1 MCDRS
6 RVRGVE
12 PEDQSLR
19 ARKHALPVLLG
30 AFGFFGFFWGTF
42 AVLLADLSD
51 ALALSPGP
59 LGFALFVGAA
69 ASILAMALLGWTTDR
84 LGRRPFLI
92 LSGGAFGA
100 GVATVAAAGNY
111 AALLAALT
119 LLYAA
124 SGLYDVG
131 INAAAIDLERAA
143 DHRIMAILHAAFSA
157 GGVVGALSAGSLLSA
172 GVDFRYVYLV
182 VLAPLA
188 VVILAVATT
197 RFPNPTEDSGDGEK
211 IERFGLYRNL
221 PLLLVAFVATLGLL
235 SEGEMEH
242 WSGIYLRQTLE
253 LPAFLGASGVAVF
266 HAAMAVGRLGAAWT
280 VVLFGNRRT
289 LLGAGLLT
297 AVGMAFALATL
308 EPVLVVAGFLVVGLA
323 LSAIVPVA
331 FSVAGDLAPG
341 RAGGAISV
349 VTTLGYGGFLLGPVL
364 VGGLAE
370 ILGLRVALGTIAMAG
385 ALIFALS
392 FRLAPS
398 EQPPTPGEDQS

>member
-1 MCDRS
+1 VC
-6 RVRGVE
+6 GVG

-19 ARKHALPVLLG
+19 ARKRALPVLLG
-30 AFGFFGFFWGTF
+30 AFGFFGFFWGSF

-59 LGFALFVGAA
+59 LGLALFVGAA
-69 ASILAMALLGWTTDR
+69 ASILAMALLGWTTDH
-84 LGRRPFLI
+84 LGRRPFLV
-92 LSGGAFGA
+92 LSGGAFGV
-100 GVATVAAAGNY
+100 GVAAVAAAGNY
-111 AALLAALT
+111 ATLLAALA

-131 INAAAIDLERAA
+131 INAAAVDLERAA
-143 DHRIMAILHAAFSA
+143 GRRTMALLHATFSA
-157 GGVVGALSAGSLLSA
+157 GGVAGALSAGSLLSA
-172 GVDFRYVYLV
+172 GVGFRYVYFG

-188 VVILAVATT
+188 VVILAVALT
-197 RFPNPTEDSGDGEK
+197 RFPASTEPSGDGEK
-211 IERFGLYRNL
+211 IERFGHYRNL

-253 LPAFLGASGVAVF
+253 LPALLGASGVAVF
-266 HAAMAVGRLGAAWT
+266 HAAMAAGRLGTAWT
-280 VVLFGNRRT
+280 VALFGNRRT
-289 LLGAGLLT
+289 LLGAGLLA
-297 AVGMAFALATL
+297 AVGMALALATL
-308 EPVLVVAGFLVVGLA
+308 EPTLVVAGFLVVGLA
-323 LSAIVPVA
+323 LSAVVPVA

-370 ILGLRVALGTIAMAG
+370 ILGLRSALGTIAVAG

-392 FRLAPS
+392 LRLNSSDRHA
-398 EQPPTPGEDQS
+398 TPGENKT

>member
-1 MCDRS
+1 
-6 RVRGVE
+6 VRGVG
-12 PEDQSLR
+12 PEDQSVR
-19 ARKHALPVLLG
+19 AGKRALPVLLG
-30 AFGFFGFFWGTF
+30 AFGFFGFFWGSF

-59 LGFALFVGAA
+59 LGLALFVGAA
-69 ASILAMALLGWTTDR
+69 ASILAMALLGWTTDH
-84 LGRRPFLI
+84 LGRRPFLV

-100 GVATVAAAGNY
+100 GVAAVAAAGNY
-111 AALLAALT
+111 ATLLAALA

-131 INAAAIDLERAA
+131 INAAAVDLERAA
-143 DHRIMAILHAAFSA
+143 GRRTMALLHATFSA
-157 GGVVGALSAGSLLSA
+157 GGVAGALSAGSLLSA
-172 GVDFRYVYLV
+172 GVGFRYVYCG

-188 VVILAVATT
+188 VVILAVALT
-197 RFPNPTEDSGDGEK
+197 RFPASTEPSGDGEK
-211 IERFGLYRNL
+211 IERFGHYRNS

-253 LPAFLGASGVAVF
+253 LPALLGASGVAVF
-266 HAAMAVGRLGAAWT
+266 HAAMAAGRLGTAWT
-280 VVLFGNRRT
+280 VALFGNRRT
-289 LLGAGLLT
+289 LLGAGLLA
-297 AVGMAFALATL
+297 AVGMALALATL
-308 EPVLVVAGFLVVGLA
+308 EPSLVVAGFLVVGFA
-323 LSAIVPVA
+323 LSAVVPVA

-349 VTTLGYGGFLLGPVL
+349 VTTLGYGGFLLGPLL

-370 ILGLRVALGTIAMAG
+370 ILGLRSALGTIAVAG

-392 FRLAPS
+392 LRLNSSDRHA
-398 EQPPTPGEDQS
+398 TPGENKS